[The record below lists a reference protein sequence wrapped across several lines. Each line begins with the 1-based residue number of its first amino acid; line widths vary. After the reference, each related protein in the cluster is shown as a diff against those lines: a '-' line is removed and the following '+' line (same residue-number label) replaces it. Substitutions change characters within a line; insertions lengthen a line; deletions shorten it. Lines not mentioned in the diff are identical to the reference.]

1 MQVPLRQQNWTATTW
16 HILKSLWPGLFVSS
30 IFYFFVL
37 KEHDLYLH
45 TTWILRVTYSHL
57 AKGCKRVASLS
68 NENAAILAVMNNNRI
83 VFLQLL
89 ITVVRSKNVLATH
102 IEVCLTIGSERF
114 SWFSEWSKLQG
125 AITKLITVVRSK
137 SETLTQDN
145 VTATKVYH
153 KPKVV
158 IMISVQRQ
166 AFGKEIEC
174 IKRSGKVSRS
184 TKVVF

>member
-1 MQVPLRQQNWTATTW
+1 MR
-16 HILKSLWPGLFVSS
+16 K
-30 IFYFFVL
+30 
-37 KEHDLYLH
+37 DL
-45 TTWILRVTYSHL
+45 
-57 AKGCKRVASLS
+57 
-68 NENAAILAVMNNNRI
+68 
-83 VFLQLL
+83 
-89 ITVVRSKNVLATH
+89 NVLATH

-145 VTATKVYH
+145 VTATQVYH
-153 KPKVV
+153 KANVV
-158 IMISVQRQ
+158 IIISVQWQ

-174 IKRSGKVSRS
+174 IKRSAKVSRS